1 MWRLRQKV
9 GHDLVLVPGALAVLR
24 RDDGRVLMILRGD
37 DGTWGLPAGLSEAGQ
52 SFLTTAQTEVSEEVD
67 LRVAA
72 DDFVAFASL
81 SEADLHTIT
90 YENGDVSQIFSLCFL
105 AERWEGE
112 PRPDG
117 SEAVEVRWVDPADPP
132 APTHMAAI
140 ATLRLLAAYEK
151 TGRFQAS

>member
-24 RDDGRVLMILRGD
+24 RDDGRVLMILRAD
-37 DGTWGLPAGLSEAGQ
+37 DGTWGLPAGLSEEGQ
-52 SFLTTAQTEVSEEVD
+52 SFLATARTEVSEEVG
-67 LRVAA
+67 LRVSAE
-72 DDFVAFASL
+72 DLVAFASL
-81 SEADLHTIT
+81 SVPELHTVT
-90 YENGDVSQIFSLCFL
+90 YANGDVSQIFSLCFL

-117 SEAVEVRWVDPADPP
+117 SEAVDLRWVDPGDPP
-132 APTHMAAI
+132 TPTHAAAT
-140 ATLRLLAAYEK
+140 ATLDLLAAYEQ